1 MRGSS
6 SGRVAALYTNDATI
20 AASLAGVRVGIQ
32 RAYQD
37 LEEMERRALQIP
49 HRTRYLRLIDDYA
62 RRSLDAQR
70 EWLDAVQE
78 ELERRQ

>member
-1 MRGSS
+1 MK
-6 SGRVAALYTNDATI
+6 
-20 AASLAGVRVGIQ
+20 
-32 RAYQD
+32 
-37 LEEMERRALQIP
+37 RRALQIP

-78 ELERRQ
+78 ELEPQQ

>member
-1 MRGSS
+1 VR
-6 SGRVAALYTNDATI
+6 
-20 AASLAGVRVGIQ
+20 AGIE
-32 RAYQD
+32 RAYRD

-70 EWLDAVQE
+70 EWLDAVEE
-78 ELERRQ
+78 ELGTVRNPRG